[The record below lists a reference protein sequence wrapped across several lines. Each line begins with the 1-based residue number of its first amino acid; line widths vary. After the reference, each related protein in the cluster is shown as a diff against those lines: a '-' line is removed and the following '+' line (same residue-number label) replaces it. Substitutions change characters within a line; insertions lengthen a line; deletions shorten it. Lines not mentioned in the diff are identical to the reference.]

1 MSTLLQNRN
10 EQLKSMTRTKCT
22 ETNRRIRRDRSNEI
36 MLSSADCRSFQSF
49 GLFFNGFISIKEYE
63 KPFNM
68 DLFGGSRF
76 IKNTLN
82 EKLNEIKE
90 NRKVQSNDTFVVIPI
105 VFVTIIDHIPIT
117 CTHSQSR

>member
-36 MLSSADCRSFQSF
+36 MLSSADCCSFQSF
-49 GLFFNGFISIKEYE
+49 DLYFNGFISIKEYE
-63 KPFNM
+63 KPNNVWY
-68 DLFGGSRF
+68 LFGASRLT
-76 IKNTLN
+76 KNTLN

-90 NRKVQSNDTFVVIPI
+90 NRKVQSNDTFVSI
-105 VFVTIIDHIPIT
+105 
-117 CTHSQSR
+117 